1 MPVNKT
7 SATTF
12 LDIISVS
19 LISLIPCVMFAP
31 IFFAVKP
38 IIHISTLVV
47 FALLIFQ
54 LIAGIG
60 LRQRFIKH
68 GKRKLAVFC
77 LICGLVPVG
86 WVGIGVLG
94 MLLGLWY

>member
-1 MPVNKT
+1 
-7 SATTF
+7 
-12 LDIISVS
+12 
-19 LISLIPCVMFAP
+19 
-31 IFFAVKP
+31 
-38 IIHISTLVV
+38 
-47 FALLIFQ
+47 

-86 WVGIGVLG
+86 WVAIGVLG